1 MRNYRNFKDYHIEQL
16 SDPENAKIYL
26 SVALEDYEKDGDIEA
41 FSLAMRDIAEAQ
53 GGMAQFAERIS
64 LTRDDTL
71 TALTKKISMGE
82 DSTIELKRELP
93 RREDLADEIAA
104 FANANGGAILI
115 GVEDNGDIVGMDL
128 QDLAKDEK
136 IVIEICRDSIEP
148 TVHIVTE
155 KLRIDDKNLLKIEVP
170 RSLFVH
176 QSSGRYFIREGSSKR
191 RMPTEQLAR
200 LLQSRSQA
208 RIISFDEQFVPNTYQ
223 DTLRETLY
231 QRFITEGATEREQ
244 IEDLLLKRRLL
255 VKEGQEY
262 RASVAGVLMCNDKP
276 DDYLYNSFI
285 QAVFYN
291 GEEKD
296 ANYQIDAKDFKG
308 PLDEQILHAF
318 KFVQRYNQ
326 VSARKEI
333 GRVDRPQYS
342 MRAVFEAVVNAVVH
356 RDYSKAGSKIRLFMF
371 ADRLELYSPG
381 ALANTL
387 TVDNLPYNQATRNEL
402 LARLLSEI
410 TLEDDVRKQV
420 VRRHFLERRGE
431 GVGIILNESEQLSG
445 KSPVYQMFGE
455 ELCLTIFAAKSL
467 QEEAES

>member
-1 MRNYRNFKDYHIEQL
+1 MFD
-16 SDPENAKIYL
+16 
-26 SVALEDYEKDGDIEA
+26 
-41 FSLAMRDIAEAQ
+41 
-53 GGMAQFAERIS
+53 S
-64 LTRDDTL
+64 LTEL
-71 TALTKKISMGE
+71 TEKIDLGE
-82 DSTIELKRELP
+82 DSTIELKRALP
-93 RREDLADEIAA
+93 HRDDLADEIAA
-104 FANANGGAILI
+104 FANAIGGVILI
-115 GVEDNGDIVGMDL
+115 GVDDDRTIVGLDRQEL
-128 QDLAKDEK
+128 ELAEAT
-136 IVIEICRDSIEP
+136 VVQICRDSIDP
-148 TVHIVTE
+148 VVHIVTDRP
-155 KLRIDDKNLLKIEVP
+155 RIDDKELLKIEVF
-170 RSLFVH
+170 RSQYVH
-176 QSSGRYFIREGSSKR
+176 RSSGRYFIREGSSKR
-191 RMPTEQLAR
+191 RMPTEKLAR

-208 RIISFDEQFVPNTYQ
+208 RIISFDEQLVPNTYQ
-223 DTLRETLY
+223 DTLREMLY
-231 QRFITEGATEREQ
+231 QRFITEGVTEREQ

-371 ADRLELYSPG
+371 ADRMELYSPG

-387 TVDNLPYNQATRNEL
+387 TVDDLLYNQATRNEL

-420 VRRHFLERRGE
+420 VRQHFLERRGE

-445 KSPVYQMFGE
+445 KRPVYQMFGE

-467 QEEAES
+467 QEEAEP